1 MDPNRYPTTGKPP
14 PPPRK
19 PIQIQGVRPSALKIH
34 QDSHKIKK
42 QPPPPPKEPVIIYAV
57 SPKIIH
63 TEESNFMSV
72 VQRLTGL
79 SSDNFFH
86 DGSVSPAARLA
97 ATEKASPRELARPST
112 THDSSN
118 DDLMELLKDM
128 DVGQFPG
135 ILSPA
140 PAMLPPTLLD
150 PNSIDGG
157 YFRNWHEFKPG
168 KSARNWKQQHPFKI
182 PIRSQQEISVKLPFG
197 IIGTNAVAFEAS
209 RPG

>member
-118 DDLMELLKDM
+118 DDLMELLKEM
-128 DVGQFPG
+128 DVGQ
-135 ILSPA
+135 
-140 PAMLPPTLLD
+140 
-150 PNSIDGG
+150 
-157 YFRNWHEFKPG
+157 
-168 KSARNWKQQHPFKI
+168 
-182 PIRSQQEISVKLPFG
+182 ISRDLVTG
-197 IIGTNAVAFEAS
+197 TGDVTAGTNWVFLS
-209 RPG
+209 RVNGCNFTILLE

>member
-118 DDLMELLKDM
+118 DDLMELLKEM

-140 PAMLPPTLLD
+140 PAMLPPVPTGFFSPGSTDATSPSFLNDNFNMSPFIMASPSGLF
-150 PNSIDGG
+150 PGPSI
-157 YFRNWHEFKPG
+157 FSPL
-168 KSARNWKQQHPFKI
+168 
-182 PIRSQQEISVKLPFG
+182 RSPDFFSSLF
-197 IIGTNAVAFEAS
+197 TDL
-209 RPG
+209 